1 VKRVLVSLAVAAA
14 VTVASVWFYH
24 NRSASGQ
31 LATDTPPDDAWL
43 DHLYSQNTQDSA
55 EAVRHVEMLGPRA
68 VPIITAVLQDGSS
81 DREHRKA
88 ALKACGILG
97 PIAAPAIPEVAEAL
111 AQPDLTAEAALA
123 LSFMGREA
131 FAPLREALGSD
142 DPVVRRES
150 LRSVGKLKE
159 RAPLDSKAVVP
170 LLLQGMRDP
179 DDGVRAV
186 AATYLGIIHEQP
198 AQAVPALIEGLNDP
212 SVDVRRASAE
222 ALGSFGA
229 EGQHAL
235 PALRRAMGDKDPDV
249 AREAGLAVVKLQSAR
264 ERVSSRLGPDRL
276 ERTAGGPRRASAA

>member
-1 VKRVLVSLAVAAA
+1 MKRLLLSLVVVTAAA
-14 VTVASVWFYH
+14 GSVWLYH
-24 NRSASGQ
+24 NRSPAEQ
-31 LATDTPPDDAWL
+31 AAEEPADDAWL

-68 VPIITAVLQDGSS
+68 VPIITSVLQDRSS

-97 PIAAPAIPEVAEAL
+97 PVAAPAIPDVVDAL
-111 AQPDLTAEAALA
+111 AQPDYTAEAAVA
-123 LSFMGREA
+123 LSFMGRDA
-131 FAPLREALGSD
+131 FPPLREALASD

-150 LRSVGKLKE
+150 LRSIGKLKE
-159 RAPLDSKAVVP
+159 RAPLDSRAVVP
-170 LLLQGMRDP
+170 LLVDGMRDP

-186 AATYLGIIHEQP
+186 AATYLGIIHEEP
-198 AQAVPALIEGLNDP
+198 ARAVPSLIEALDDP
-212 SVDVRRASAE
+212 SVEVRRASAE

-229 EGQHAL
+229 AAQPAL

-264 ERVSSRLGPDRL
+264 EPVSSHPGRGP
-276 ERTAGGPRRASAA
+276 EGRTAAGPRRAPLA